1 MWWYRLI
8 VCTFFLGFCDN
19 RDIKN
24 DLGQR
29 WLWIGKRPSNLFRVT
44 ISSLRMIGLPAPF
57 LSYDLLSHR
66 ASFAKHINT
75 ICKACIK
82 ILRHYFKMWE
92 VLLKIDFDIQK
103 MIDTKLLL

>member
-1 MWWYRLI
+1 MSQLKQVSRIKQKLKYNLKMFCGKFN
-8 VCTFFLGFCDN
+8 VVVPSHCMHVFLGFCDN

-57 LSYDLLSHR
+57 LSYDL
-66 ASFAKHINT
+66 
-75 ICKACIK
+75 
-82 ILRHYFKMWE
+82 
-92 VLLKIDFDIQK
+92 
-103 MIDTKLLL
+103 

>member
-1 MWWYRLI
+1 M
-8 VCTFFLGFCDN
+8 
-19 RDIKN
+19 
-24 DLGQR
+24 
-29 WLWIGKRPSNLFRVT
+29 
-44 ISSLRMIGLPAPF
+44 
-57 LSYDLLSHR
+57 SHK

-75 ICKACIK
+75 ICKAFIK